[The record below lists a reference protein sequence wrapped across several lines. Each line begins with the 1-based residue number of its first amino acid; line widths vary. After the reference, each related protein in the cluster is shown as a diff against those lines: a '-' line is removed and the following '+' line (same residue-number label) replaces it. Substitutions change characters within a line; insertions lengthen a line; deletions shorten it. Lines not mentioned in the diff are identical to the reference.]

1 MLKILNA
8 KHSVGRAIV
17 EIAFIIFLFYTN
29 LLMGEYTQTNYLHK
43 TLWRGLIDVFTY
55 KNFGIAVFG
64 ATVGFVIFEYLRD
77 KS

>member
-1 MLKILNA
+1 VKIPYA
-8 KHSVGRAIV
+8 KHPVARAAV

-29 LLMGEYTQTNYLHK
+29 LLMGEYTRTNYLHK

-64 ATVGFVIFEYLRD
+64 ATVGFVIFEYLRE